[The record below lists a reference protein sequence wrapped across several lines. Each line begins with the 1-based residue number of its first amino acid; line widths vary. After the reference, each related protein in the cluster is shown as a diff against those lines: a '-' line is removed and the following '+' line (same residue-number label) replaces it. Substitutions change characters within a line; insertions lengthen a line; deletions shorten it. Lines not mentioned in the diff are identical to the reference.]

1 MITHGENDMNNEVIA
16 HNLKRLRANAR
27 YNQSDLAE
35 KAGMSLSGY
44 QKLERGKA
52 TPRTDS
58 LRSIAQALHVPI
70 QELLTEVKPL
80 KQIRFRS
87 LKRLKTREQVISDVA
102 TWLKDFSSLEEL
114 TGDSSFAELEE
125 FCTFFDNDS
134 SRNIAALAKFCRER
148 FGLAEK
154 EPVLDIC
161 GLLGA
166 RGIKV
171 RSIEVETDSFLGLS
185 VSSNE
190 EGGPAVIVN
199 TWKRLPVETWIF
211 SAAHELGHLLMHLNA
226 YDVEQTGEEEVQ
238 EFEADQFASHFL
250 MPEEAFKREWNE
262 AAGLNFVDRVFKV
275 KKVFKVSWRTVL
287 YRFSES
293 IPSEQRGK
301 LWMKFNIE
309 YKNRYGKSL
318 QKNSEPVGIDSDHY
332 RLNHRY
338 NTASEPFKLDLFDFK
353 EDRLPYLVRKAVEGG
368 DISLSRGAEI
378 LKLRN
383 IEMRQLASSWVG

>member
-1 MITHGENDMNNEVIA
+1 MNNEVIA

-52 TPRTDS
+52 NPRADS

-70 QELLTEVKPL
+70 QELLTDIKLL
-80 KQIRFRS
+80 KEIRFRS
-87 LKRLKTREQVISDVA
+87 LKRLKTRDQVISDVA
-102 TWLKDFSSLEEL
+102 TWLKDFSSLENL
-114 TGDSSFAELEE
+114 TGEHSIADLEE
-125 FCTFFDNDS
+125 FYTFLDNNQ
-134 SRNIAALAKFCRER
+134 SRSIPALAKFCREK

-154 EPVLDIC
+154 EPVIDIC
-161 GLLGA
+161 GLLEA

-190 EGGPAVIVN
+190 DGGPAVIVN

-226 YDVEQTGEEEVQ
+226 YDVEQTSEEEVQ
-238 EFEADQFASHFL
+238 EVEADQFASHFL
-250 MPEEAFKREWNE
+250 MPNEAFKREWDE
-262 AAGLNFVDRVFKV
+262 AAGLNLVDRVFKV

-287 YRFSES
+287 YRYSES
-293 IPSEQRGK
+293 LPSEKRGK
-301 LWMKFNIE
+301 LWMQFNIE
-309 YKNRYGKSL
+309 YKNRYRRSL
-318 QKNSEPVGIDSDHY
+318 QKNLEPIGIGSDHY
-332 RLNHRY
+332 KLNHRY

-378 LKLRN
+378 LKLRSR
-383 IEMRQLASSWVG
+383 EMRQLASSWVD